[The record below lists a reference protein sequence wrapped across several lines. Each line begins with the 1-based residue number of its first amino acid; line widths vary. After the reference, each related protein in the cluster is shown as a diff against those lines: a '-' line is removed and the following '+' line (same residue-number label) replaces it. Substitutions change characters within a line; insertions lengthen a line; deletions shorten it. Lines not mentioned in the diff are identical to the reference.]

1 MAEELRTKNLGPG
14 GRQCPADSCDKPEEA
29 AHRAVKQV
37 FAILGVDVDRPDQV
51 ERFREGLRFGEAMH
65 KYAKYGMLV
74 MVGVMAAAL
83 SGAVIVGALEKIK
96 CYVAPGGNP

>member
-1 MAEELRTKNLGPG
+1 MAEEQRTKNLGPA
-14 GRQCPADSCDKPEEA
+14 GRQSCPADGCDKPEEA

-74 MVGVMAAAL
+74 MVGVMAAAF

-96 CYVAPGGNP
+96 CYVVPGR